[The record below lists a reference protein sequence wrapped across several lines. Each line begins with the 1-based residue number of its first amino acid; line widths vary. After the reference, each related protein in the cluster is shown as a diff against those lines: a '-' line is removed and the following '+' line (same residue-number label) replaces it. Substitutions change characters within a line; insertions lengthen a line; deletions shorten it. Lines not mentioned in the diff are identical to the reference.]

1 MITIE
6 FVLIVAGALFGVGVY
21 GALSQQSFVML
32 MMGLELMINGAILA
46 LVGFWAFSAGGN
58 PQGQMLAIV
67 FMTVMAVE
75 MAIGFTL
82 VTNVYR
88 VRRADITE
96 KLRRLRG

>member
-1 MITIE
+1 MTTE
-6 FVLIVAGALFGVGVY
+6 ALIVVAAALFGIGVY

-46 LVGFWAFSAGGN
+46 LVSFWARTAGGN

-75 MAIGFTL
+75 MAVGFAL
-82 VTNVYR
+82 ITNVYR
-88 VRRADITE
+88 IRRADITE